1 MKEPCIV
8 IYMQFYHVLDLET
21 IVLPWRRAF
30 SASETRKHFNFNT
43 RRKKKSVF

>member
-21 IVLPWRRAF
+21 IVFLWCREF
-30 SASETRKHFNFNT
+30 SASEISETL
-43 RRKKKSVF
+43 